1 MIELWAAIS
10 LGLVSSL
17 HCAGMCGPIAFAL
30 PLDRSSWLAKSTG
43 AVVYNGGRVLTYA
56 TMGGLFG
63 LLGKAFFTAGFQ
75 RGLSIGVGVFFLVAV
90 IVPMITKEGL
100 FLEKWGFQFIGRFK
114 GIFQKQFKKRNAGAL
129 LTIGAING
137 LLPCGMVY
145 LGLAGSVAT
154 GTFSD
159 GFLFMVF
166 FGLGTLPMMLAA
178 SLLSDMLSVSVRS
191 KMRKA
196 VPYFIAVMGIL
207 FILRGMNLGI
217 HYLSPQIDRVEPS
230 ITACD

>member
-1 MIELWAAIS
+1 MIEFWAAIS

-17 HCAGMCGPIAFAL
+17 HCASMCGPIAFAL
-30 PLDRSSWLAKSTG
+30 PLDRSSWLAKTSG
-43 AVVYNGGRVLTYA
+43 AIVYNGGRILTYA
-56 TMGGLFG
+56 TLGGLFG

-75 RGLSIGVGVFFLVAV
+75 RALSIGVGVFFLIAV
-90 IVPMITKEGL
+90 IVPVITKEGL
-100 FLEKWGFQFIGRFK
+100 FLEKWGFQFIGKFK
-114 GIFQKQFKKRNAGAL
+114 GIFQRQFKKKNAQAL
-129 LTIGAING
+129 LTIGLING

-154 GTFSD
+154 GNFSD

-166 FGLGTLPMMLAA
+166 FGIGTLPMMLAA
-178 SLLSDMLSVSVRS
+178 SMLSDMLSVSVRS

-217 HYLSPQIDRVEPS
+217 HYISPEIDRVEPGV
-230 ITACD
+230 TTCD